1 VAPKPSTRRSILRFA
16 GSGAASLLFAD
27 YATPQSKELVRES
40 AYNYIIVS
48 REGSVVFFR
57 RMENG
62 AKVSAIDLD
71 KPSYQIIPY
80 AKYLFAASLANPNPA
95 NVLSIGLG
103 AGSFNRLFNFSYPN
117 ANLTTVE
124 IDPMIVGLAVELT
137 NFKEAPNNKVVI
149 EDGRR
154 FLHRSKDRWDWLVID
169 AFVRNSQY
177 PPHMATRE
185 FFELAASHLTDGGV
199 LAINIL
205 RGNKLFDCL
214 VATIKTALPDCL
226 LFDAPGSSNTVVLA
240 AANASP
246 SLEQR
251 IKAASPQLL
260 PLMRDNGVDLLQMQS
275 AGVLPSAINCP
286 TPLTDDFSPTE
297 FLGAQWQR

>member
-1 VAPKPSTRRSILRFA
+1 MHKPSTRRSILRFA
-16 GSGAASLLFAD
+16 GSAAASLLFTGD
-27 YATPQSKELVRES
+27 ATPQSKELVRES

-48 REGSVVFFR
+48 REGSIVFFR

-62 AKVSAIDLD
+62 AKVSAIDLAN
-71 KPSYQIIPY
+71 PSYQIISY
-80 AKYLFAASLANPNPA
+80 AKYLFAAALANPNPA

-103 AGSFNRLFNFSYPN
+103 AGSFNRLFNVGYPN

-124 IDPMIVGLAVELT
+124 IDPMILT
-137 NFKEAPNNKVVI
+137 NFREAANNKVVI

-154 FLHRSKDRWDWLVID
+154 FLHRSKDRWDWIVID
-169 AFVRNSQY
+169 AFVKNSQY

-185 FFELAASHLTDGGV
+185 FFESVSGHLTDGGV

-214 VATIKTALPDCL
+214 IATVMTVLPDCR
-226 LFDAPGSSNTVVLA
+226 LFDAPESLNTIVLA
-240 AANASP
+240 AVNAAP

-251 IKAASPQLL
+251 IKEVPAPPFPSLK
-260 PLMRDNGVDLLQMQS
+260 DSGVDLPQIR
-275 AGVLPSAINCP
+275 AAAAAPSAIVCP